1 MIKPLDLQPLDLQLT
16 LDHLITEAKRIIK
29 EEGPKA
35 TIDVACGETCLTARA
50 VRSQFGLEEVSASYQ
65 TVAGYP
71 TPPPKGGLD
80 LPTYVGVPAAY
91 ALWNRNVSRED
102 LYRVQSVKDLLVI
115 LKGMK
120 EEEEEAGRNA

>member
-1 MIKPLDLQPLDLQLT
+1 M
-16 LDHLITEAKRIIK
+16 ITEAKRIIE

-71 TPPPKGGLD
+71 TPQPKGGLD
-80 LPTYVGVPAAY
+80 LPTYVGVPAVY
-91 ALWNRNVSRED
+91 ALWDRNVSRED
-102 LYRVQSVKDLLVI
+102 RFQSVKDLLVL

-120 EEEEEAGRNA
+120 AEEKEAGRNA